1 MNYLIKNYRRIN
13 MYTLVI
19 GRAFRAKETGMMRI
33 FEFEQ
38 AAALNKY
45 GMSTVYAFCDTRSI
59 KTLRKLNYKEFTNEN
74 VPVYGYHF
82 PIGGMPRSIFDKL
95 KTNKYKNLLKKIIEN
110 HGKPGIIHIHF
121 PLITMHFSIW
131 EYLKQLNVPI
141 VCTEHWSKV
150 QNKEI
155 EPFRKKL
162 LIKLLQESDK
172 YTTVNYELKNV
183 ILELTKLN
191 KKVEVIPNMVSKE
204 FTFVQREIKKN
215 VIQFIAIGRLVK
227 DKRYLELIKSFY
239 NAFQNTEDVELL
251 IIGNGPEEKPLQK
264 LINQFDLKNKVK
276 LMGFMSRDNV
286 AKKLQE
292 SDIYVS
298 ASKTETFGVPYI
310 EALACGTP
318 IIGKKNGVIE
328 NV

>member
-1 MNYLIKNYRRIN
+1 
-13 MYTLVI
+13 
-19 GRAFRAKETGMMRI
+19 
-33 FEFEQ
+33 
-38 AAALNKY
+38 
-45 GMSTVYAFCDTRSI
+45 
-59 KTLRKLNYKEFTNEN
+59 
-74 VPVYGYHF
+74 
-82 PIGGMPRSIFDKL
+82 
-95 KTNKYKNLLKKIIEN
+95 
-110 HGKPGIIHIHF
+110 
-121 PLITMHFSIW
+121 
-131 EYLKQLNVPI
+131 
-141 VCTEHWSKV
+141 
-150 QNKEI
+150 
-155 EPFRKKL
+155 
-162 LIKLLQESDK
+162 
-172 YTTVNYELKNV
+172 
-183 ILELTKLN
+183 
-191 KKVEVIPNMVSKE
+191 MVSKE

-276 LMGFMSRDNV
+276 LMGFMYRDNV

-328 NV
+328 NLLANIDYGKYYENIKELESIMLDMYNNIESYKREILSIKTIESYGEKSMYNQLAEIYTEVRK